1 MHLSPNYLDSDGHQN
16 SPAHIQFISLQTCAM
31 WHTSQHMK
39 FVAVSETYTARCIF
53 SFTQFISLQPCAM
66 KCTSSMHMKFIA
78 LPQTYTATFIFLTSL
93 SLSVPSRLG
102 VTTDHHLCIHL
113 LLQQI
118 VDNLCLDQAQV
129 SRLIFWCWMWSAGTQ
144 WLFRLLVWA
153 KRSYINATSFFV
165 SIFTRAST
173 PTNTTFQQAHR
184 TDRKLWKL

>member
-1 MHLSPNYLDSDGHQN
+1 MTYVLPHTCNLSLSVWTYTMSVTSPPCMQFMYIYRERERSLNLSHMHLSPNYLDSDGHQN

-93 SLSVPSRLG
+93 SLSLRSKQTGCDNWSPS
-102 VTTDHHLCIHL
+102 VYPPIVATD
-113 LLQQI
+113 
-118 VDNLCLDQAQV
+118 
-129 SRLIFWCWMWSAGTQ
+129 SG
-144 WLFRLLVWA
+144 
-153 KRSYINATSFFV
+153 
-165 SIFTRAST
+165 
-173 PTNTTFQQAHR
+173 
-184 TDRKLWKL
+184 